1 MYIYVH
7 LCTSATFYLTFWT
20 PSFLCAKMY
29 TWITFWNTWI
39 TFLHIFKHFFFGTTK
54 KHFFPASKKMWL
66 NVFARKKHFG
76 TFYHTWFSWHILKHF
91 VGFHLPRF
99 GVCCFFAKNVLLC
112 AFFKKCYPSVFQ
124 VYIFPHFPTFFTSTT
139 IILQQKQQK
148 NSNINKK
155 NVHKRT

>member
-1 MYIYVH
+1 MCLQEKNILEH
-7 LCTSATFYLTFWT
+7 FITPDFPSTFQQ
-20 PSFLCAKMY
+20 
-29 TWITFWNTWI
+29 
-39 TFLHIFKHFFFGTTK
+39 
-54 KHFFPASKKMWL
+54 
-66 NVFARKKHFG
+66 
-76 TFYHTWFSWHILKHF
+76 HF

-124 VYIFPHFPTFFTSTT
+124 VYIFPHFPTFYTSTT
-139 IILQQKQQK
+139 INLQQKQQK